1 MNLADGCSVNLTQIW
16 SAIKRFQSVTSYKNA
31 AAFSAADC
39 ERVKERVRPFRT
51 AANPEACMI
60 QVQMG
65 AGDLVIMMSQWL
77 CGCTDSP
84 LIKGSEI
91 QGLQSAQQMLRPNRS
106 YGADVQLEVILII
119 TASL

>member
-16 SAIKRFQSVTSYKNA
+16 SAIKRFQSVTSSKNA

-60 QVQMG
+60 QMQMG
-65 AGDLVIMMSQWL
+65 AGDLVIMMSQRL
-77 CGCTDSP
+77 CGGTDSP

>member
-1 MNLADGCSVNLTQIW
+1 MNLADGCSVNLTQIC
-16 SAIKRFQSVTSYKNA
+16 SAIKRFQSVTSSKNA

-60 QVQMG
+60 QMG

-77 CGCTDSP
+77 CGGTDSP